1 MVKSA
6 LFANFYSD
14 QHVFDT
20 NENEDLI
27 QKHFLQKGRKRLI
40 VRITVAPVCG
50 VTRFIPAAGSIE
62 IVIRYHIVGG
72 AIPVLHQL
80 VDI

>member
-1 MVKSA
+1 MPFLPIFIVISM
-6 LFANFYSD
+6 Y
-14 QHVFDT
+14 
-20 NENEDLI
+20 LI
-27 QKHFLQKGRKRLI
+27 QMKMKTSFKNICYKKGEKVI

-72 AIPVLHQL
+72 VIPVLHQL